1 MSLIV
6 TTKTKIKPESLP
18 KVLLTKR
25 LFRLGPV
32 NIPKEFSSFTS
43 VGNKFTK
50 KIPNAKNA
58 LDQYISPIEAETE
71 YRDQNTDE
79 FETGYSRVLNK
90 HTIPPAPKMLFE
102 PPLPHHINLL
112 FQIFFH
118 SFVPKLG
125 ISIQTFQYQNFS
137 NKI

>member
-50 KIPNAKNA
+50 KIPKAKKA
-58 LDQYISPIEAETE
+58 LDQYISLIKAETE
-71 YRDQNTDE
+71 YRDLNTDE
-79 FETGYSRVLNK
+79 FETGYS
-90 HTIPPAPKMLFE
+90 
-102 PPLPHHINLL
+102 
-112 FQIFFH
+112 
-118 SFVPKLG
+118 
-125 ISIQTFQYQNFS
+125 
-137 NKI
+137 